1 MALADLAELDKYK
14 VGGFPAD
21 YLPGLRTFY
30 SPGDD
35 IHGLLLDLI
44 NSAEKSLV
52 LGMYGLADDELVAA
66 LHARLDD
73 PDIFVQLTLDSSQAG
88 GVHERELL
96 AKDVFPSN
104 SVAIGRSPKGAI
116 MHLKLLIADSK
127 IVVTG
132 STNWSKSGETLQS
145 NALVAIEDRA
155 VAAEARNE
163 IDFIHHH
170 MLTAAMHVKPRDSA
184 AH

>member
-1 MALADLAELDKYK
+1 MLPALADLDKYR

-44 NSAEKSLV
+44 TSAERSLV
-52 LGMYGLADDELVAA
+52 VAMYGLADDELVAA
-66 LHARLDD
+66 LHDRLDD
-73 PDIFVQLTLDSSQAG
+73 PGIFVQLTLDSSQAG

-96 AKDVFPSN
+96 AKDVFPTN

-116 MHLKLLIADSK
+116 MHLKLLIADHRL
-127 IVVTG
+127 VVTG

-145 NALVAIEDRA
+145 NALVVIANRA
-155 VAAEARNE
+155 VAAEARSE
-163 IDFIHHH
+163 IDFIHNS
-170 MLTAAMHVKPRDSA
+170 MLTKAMHVSA
-184 AH
+184 AKP